1 MTEEDSRSALRAV
14 RELRVSIPA
23 AMELQLRAAA
33 ERQKVSVSEYA
44 RRALQRALQHD
55 EQRSNM
61 SGDERPLEECTAR
74 KPP

>member
-1 MTEEDSRSALRAV
+1 
-14 RELRVSIPA
+14 
-23 AMELQLRAAA
+23 MELQLRAAA